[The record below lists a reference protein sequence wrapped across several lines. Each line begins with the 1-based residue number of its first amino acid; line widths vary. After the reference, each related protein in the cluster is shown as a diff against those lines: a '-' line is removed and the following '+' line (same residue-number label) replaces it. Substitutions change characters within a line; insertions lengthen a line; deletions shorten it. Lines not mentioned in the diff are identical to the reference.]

1 MAQAQA
7 KEQVQEAAGQAQQQ
21 VKQQAGQAKEKARE
35 QVNERSTQAGERV
48 TTAAGD
54 ARSVAEELRKQGKDT
69 PAHYAEQAADRAE
82 RLGGYLKEADADRI
96 LRDVEDLGR
105 RQPWAV
111 IAGGLAVGFMASR
124 FLKASSSER
133 YRSSTGSSLQGSPG
147 QSSNGGG
154 NGTSPTLPQ
163 ATGLAAPP
171 APAAGV
177 VEAPEVR
184 HG

>member
-1 MAQAQA
+1 M
-7 KEQVQEAAGQAQQQ
+7 
-21 VKQQAGQAKEKARE
+21 
-35 QVNERSTQAGERV
+35 NERSTQAGERV

-69 PAHYAEQAADRAE
+69 PARYAEQAADRAE
-82 RLGGYLKEADADRI
+82 RLGGYLKDADADRI

-133 YRSSTGSSLQGSPG
+133 YRSSSLQGSSG
-147 QSSNGGG
+147 QSSNGHG
-154 NGTSPTLPQ
+154 NGTSPTLPR
-163 ATGLAAPP
+163 
-171 APAAGV
+171 APAWPRRPHRSPRAGP
-177 VEAPEVR
+177 AFPR
-184 HG
+184 

>member
-1 MAQAQA
+1 MAQVQA
-7 KEQVQEAAGQAQQQ
+7 KEQVQEAAGQAQEQ
-21 VKQQAGQAKEKARE
+21 VKQQAGQAKEKARA

-48 TTAAGD
+48 SSAAGD

-69 PAHYAEQAADRAE
+69 PARYAEQAADRAE
-82 RLGGYLKEADADRI
+82 RLGGYLKDADADRI

-133 YRSSTGSSLQGSPG
+133 YRSSRGSGLQGSPG
-147 QSSNGGG
+147 QFSNGHG
-154 NGTSPTLPQ
+154 NGTSSLPQ
-163 ATGLAAPP
+163 STGLAAPP
-171 APAAGV
+171 APEPAGGT
-177 VEAPEVR
+177 EIPEVR

>member
-1 MAQAQA
+1 MAQVQA
-7 KEQVQEAAGQAQQQ
+7 KEQVQEAAGQAQEQ
-21 VKQQAGQAKEKARE
+21 VKQQAGQAKEKARD

-69 PAHYAEQAADRAE
+69 PARYAEQAADRAE
-82 RLGGYLKEADADRI
+82 RLGGYLKDADADRI

-133 YRSSTGSSLQGSPG
+133 YRSSSLQGSSG
-147 QSSNGGG
+147 QSSNGHG

-163 ATGLAAPP
+163 STGLAAPP
-171 APAAGV
+171 APEPASGTGI
-177 VEAPEVR
+177 PEVR

>member
-7 KEQVQEAAGQAQQQ
+7 KEQVQEAAGQAQEQ
-21 VKQQAGQAKEKARE
+21 VKQHAGQAKEKARE

-54 ARSVAEELRKQGKDT
+54 VRSVAEELRKQGKDT
-69 PAHYAEQAADRAE
+69 PARYAEQAADRAE
-82 RLGGYLKEADADRI
+82 RLGGYLKDADADRL

-133 YRSSTGSSLQGSPG
+133 YRSSPG
-147 QSSNGGG
+147 PASRDRRVGP
-154 NGTSPTLPQ
+154 PTDA
-163 ATGLAAPP
+163 ATGPLRRCPRPP
-171 APAAGV
+171 AWPRRPHPPPA
-177 VEAPEVR
+177 ESRLPR
-184 HG
+184 